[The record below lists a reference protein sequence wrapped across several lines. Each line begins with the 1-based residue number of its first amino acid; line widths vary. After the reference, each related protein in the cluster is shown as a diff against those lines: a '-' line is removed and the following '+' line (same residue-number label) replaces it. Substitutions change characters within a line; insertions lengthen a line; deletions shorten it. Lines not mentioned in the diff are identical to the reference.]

1 MKKHTRALTCT
12 AAIGASLLIV
22 LTGCGQGA
30 NGGEAPAGD
39 GEPLEVWSR
48 SGPEAA
54 ATYQAVFDAFTEET
68 GIEVD
73 YLATVEFETQLRA
86 RAAAGDLPDVMIYDQ
101 ASMANYANEGMLLP
115 VERDD
120 LAGAEQLS
128 DASWD
133 SVRMADGEHYGVPFS
148 QHAQV
153 TFIRKDWREALGY
166 DVPATHE
173 ELMELAEA
181 FATQDPDGNGTD
193 GDTYGMAVPGTTD
206 RGFFAWWSASYL
218 WQGGG
223 DIVSGEDGAYSA
235 EIGSAES
242 VAAVEWIQN
251 LFCTP
256 NIVQPGA
263 LSNASATPFFAE
275 GQAGI
280 YQTGPYA
287 FANFDNAP
295 GADTYEVIMAPAG
308 QGGSTT
314 LTERTSIYFGAST
327 NKPDQQKALAE
338 FLISAEGQELGMT
351 APGQPVVRLPVN
363 ESLDAVE
370 IYGDER
376 WGVVQEQLADSR
388 PFPSDIDFTIIRQ
401 DIAETFNSMFG
412 RCSADTAAELQDLAT
427 RIDEELENQDALR

>member
-1 MKKHTRALTCT
+1 MNRSSRAVTGT
-12 AAIGASLLIV
+12 AIVAVAMLSLSA
-22 LTGCGQGA
+22 CGQSA
-30 NGGEAPAGD
+30 AEPVDD
-39 GEPLEVWSR
+39 GKPLEVWSR

-54 ATYQAVFDAFTEET
+54 RTYEAVFDAFTEET

-115 VERDD
+115 VERDE
-120 LAGAEQLS
+120 LAGADALS
-128 DASWD
+128 EASWD
-133 SVRMADGEHYGVPFS
+133 SVLMADGAYYGVPFS

-153 TFIRKDWREALGY
+153 TFIRKDWREELGY
-166 DVPATHE
+166 EVPTTHD
-173 ELMELAEA
+173 ELLALAEA
-181 FATQDPDGNGTD
+181 FASEDPDGNGVD

-206 RGFFAWWSASYL
+206 RGFFAWWASSYL

-223 DIVSGEDGAYSA
+223 DIVSGESGAYRA
-235 EIGSAES
+235 EIGSDES
-242 VAAVEWIQN
+242 VEAVEWIQN

-256 NIVQPGA
+256 DIVQPGA
-263 LSNASATPFFAE
+263 LTNASATPFFAE

-287 FANFDNAP
+287 FANFDSAP
-295 GADTYEVIMAPAG
+295 GAENYEVIMAPSG
-308 QGGSTT
+308 PGGATT

-327 NKPDQQKALAE
+327 NKPDAQKALAE
-338 FLISAEGQELGMT
+338 FLISEEGQEIGMT

-376 WGVVQEQLADSR
+376 WAVVEEQLADSR
-388 PFPSDIDFTIIRQ
+388 PFPADIDFTVIRQ

-412 RCSADTAAELQDLAT
+412 RCSADVSTELGDLAT
-427 RIDEELENQDALR
+427 RIDEELDKQDALR